1 MEPYFYDENPD
12 LAKEDRVTWP
22 SNTECI
28 SWWLDL
34 ALIIVQKIVLVPFIV
49 IKLAGNPTHSVRKRS
64 TVIHWLKKI
73 FEYYLHKN
81 KYLLHRCPYTD
92 VIVCEISLI
101 YCNGTRLS

>member
-12 LAKEDRVTWP
+12 LVKEDWVTWP

-28 SWWLDL
+28 TWWLDL

-64 TVIHWLKKI
+64 SVIHWLKKI
-73 FEYYLHKN
+73 YECYLHKN
-81 KYLLHRCPYTD
+81 MNTLEVSFYID